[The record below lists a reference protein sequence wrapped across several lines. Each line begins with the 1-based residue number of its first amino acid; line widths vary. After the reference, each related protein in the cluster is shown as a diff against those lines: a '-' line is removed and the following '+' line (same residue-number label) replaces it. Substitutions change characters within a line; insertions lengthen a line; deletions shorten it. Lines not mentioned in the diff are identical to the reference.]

1 MSTTDPYRFDDA
13 AYVLGALTPD
23 EHAAFEAHLA
33 TCAECTARV
42 REIDTV
48 PALLAGIT
56 EADLVDDPMPDTL
69 LPSLMR
75 RAKAHHRRQRLL
87 IGSLVAV
94 AAACIAAL
102 VVAVWPS
109 STTPSPAQHK
119 FAAVAAQSPVQATA
133 TLTAKAWGTVID
145 VRCHYLDDNTTW
157 HFRYDLVAYDRQ
169 GKPHML
175 GDWELPPD
183 KDIDYRTGTSLTPS
197 QITRLEITQSNG
209 TPVLRLNL

>member
-1 MSTTDPYRFDDA
+1 MSTTDPHRFDDA
-13 AYVLGALTPD
+13 AYVLGALSPD

-48 PALLAGIT
+48 PALLAGIS
-56 EADLVDDPMPDTL
+56 EADLVDEPMPDTL

-75 RAKAHHRRQRLL
+75 RASARHRRQRLL

-102 VVAVWPS
+102 IVAVWPS
-109 STTPSPAQHK
+109 STPSPAQHN
-119 FAAVAAQSPVQATA
+119 FVPVAAQSPVQATA
-133 TLTAKAWGTVID
+133 TLTGKAWGTVID
-145 VRCHYLDDNTTW
+145 VRCHYLEENTKW

-175 GDWELPPD
+175 GDWQLPPD
-183 KDIDYRTGTSLTPS
+183 KDIDYRTGTSLKPG
-197 QITRLEITQSNG
+197 QITRLDITLSGGQ
-209 TPVLRLNL
+209 PVLRLKL

>member
-1 MSTTDPYRFDDA
+1 VSTTDPHRFDDA
-13 AYVLGALTPD
+13 AYVLGALPPD

-56 EADLVDDPMPDTL
+56 EADLVDEPMPDTL

-75 RAKAHHRRQRLL
+75 RANARHRRQRLL
-87 IGSLVAV
+87 IGSLVTV

-102 VVAVWPS
+102 IVAVWPS
-109 STTPSPAQHK
+109 STPSPAQHS
-119 FAAVAAQSPVQATA
+119 FVPVAAQSPVQATA

-145 VRCHYLDDNTTW
+145 VRCHYLEENTKW

-175 GDWELPPD
+175 GDWNLPPD
-183 KDIDYRTGTSLTPS
+183 KDIDYRTGTSLTPA
-197 QITRLEITQSNG
+197 QITRLDITLTDG
-209 TPVLRLNL
+209 MPVLRLKL

>member
-1 MSTTDPYRFDDA
+1 VSTTDPHRFDDA
-13 AYVLGALTPD
+13 AYVLGALSPD
-23 EHAAFEAHLA
+23 EHAAFEAHLK

-56 EADLVDDPMPDTL
+56 EADLVDEPMPDTL

-75 RAKAHHRRQRLL
+75 RANAHHRRQRLL
-87 IGSLVAV
+87 IGSLVTV

-102 VVAVWPS
+102 IVAVWPS
-109 STTPSPAQHK
+109 STTPSPASHR
-119 FAAVAAQSPVQATA
+119 FVAVGAQSPVQATA

-145 VRCHYLDDNTTW
+145 VRCHYLEEHTKW

-175 GDWELPPD
+175 GDWQLPPD
-183 KDIDYRTGTSLTPS
+183 KDIDYRTGTSLTPA
-197 QITRLEITQSNG
+197 QITRLDITLSDG
-209 TPVLRLNL
+209 MPVLRLKL